1 MALIFYH
8 RGKTMDY
15 DIIITVTAWVT
26 LAAFLWS
33 IHKDIAG
40 LSERIAR
47 LEGSVDVLKDLVR
60 SSLTGKSQ

>member
-1 MALIFYH
+1 MIFYH

-15 DIIITVTAWVT
+15 DIIVTVTAWIS
-26 LAAFLWS
+26 LAAFFWS

-47 LEGSVDVLKDLVR
+47 LEGSVDVLKDLFR
-60 SSLTGKSQ
+60 TSITGSSQ

>member
-1 MALIFYH
+1 
-8 RGKTMDY
+8 MDY
-15 DIIITVTAWVT
+15 DIIVTVIAWVT

-47 LEGSVDVLKDLVR
+47 LEGSFDVLKDLVCT
-60 SSLTGKSQ
+60 SLAGKSQ

>member
-1 MALIFYH
+1 MSAS
-8 RGKTMDY
+8 MDY
-15 DIIITVTAWVT
+15 DILVTVIAWVT

-47 LEGSVDVLKDLVR
+47 LQGSVDVLKDLFR
-60 SSLTGKSQ
+60 TSLAGKTQ

>member
-1 MALIFYH
+1 MEYNTLI
-8 RGKTMDY
+8 T
-15 DIIITVTAWVT
+15 IVAWLT

-47 LEGSVDVLKDLVR
+47 LEGSFDVLKDLLR
-60 SSLTGKSQ
+60 TSNIGDAQSGRG

>member
-1 MALIFYH
+1 
-8 RGKTMDY
+8 MDY
-15 DIIITVTAWVT
+15 DIIVTVIAWVT

-47 LEGSVDVLKDLVR
+47 LEGSVDVLKDLFR
-60 SSLTGKSQ
+60 TSLTGKSQ